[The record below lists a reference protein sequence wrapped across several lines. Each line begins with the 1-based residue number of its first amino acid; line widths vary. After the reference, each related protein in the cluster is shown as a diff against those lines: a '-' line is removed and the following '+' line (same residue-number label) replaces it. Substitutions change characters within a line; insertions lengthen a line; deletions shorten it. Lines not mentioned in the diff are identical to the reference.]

1 MERFEMEEAARKALA
16 AQLKQS
22 APGIFG
28 KVPVPSQ
35 LVAAAAPARE
45 AKPVPAAPPTHDLVS
60 AIAAI
65 DDARLAHERAQVE
78 AARRA
83 ADPIEQANARLDSLT
98 FRMTSDQIAD
108 LRECIALARADEE
121 MAFSFVAEVNSV
133 LDDIEEWP

>member
-1 MERFEMEEAARKALA
+1 MRLPAACSHSSSEGHRSTSNSRSNARSRSRTNTREEIMERFEMEEAARKALA

-98 FRMTSDQIAD
+98 F
-108 LRECIALARADEE
+108 
-121 MAFSFVAEVNSV
+121 
-133 LDDIEEWP
+133 